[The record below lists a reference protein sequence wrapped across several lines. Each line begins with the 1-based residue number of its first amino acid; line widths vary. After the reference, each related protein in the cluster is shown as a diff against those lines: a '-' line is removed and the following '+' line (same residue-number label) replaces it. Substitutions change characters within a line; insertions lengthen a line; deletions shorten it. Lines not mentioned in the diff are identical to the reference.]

1 MAKDWLFKGDN
12 WLCDLRAA
20 GVLIRDGKILVQ
32 RDKNG
37 TEYALPG
44 GHVQVGETTE
54 NALKREFQE
63 EMGNEITVQRLL
75 WTEECF
81 WTWNGRQTHNLCFYY
96 LIDGDIADNGAFA
109 PHHDNENVVYGYL
122 PLEELEN
129 VTLYPAFLKERIF
142 ALGEHPEHFVTY
154 A

>member
-1 MAKDWLFKGDN
+1 MAKDWLFKGEN
-12 WLCDLRAA
+12 YLCDLRAA
-20 GVLIRDGKILVQ
+20 GVLIRDGKLLVQ

-37 TEYALPG
+37 VEYALPG

-63 EMGNEITVQRLL
+63 EMGIDIQIKRLL

-81 WTWNGRQTHNLCFYY
+81 WTWHGRQVHNLCFYY
-96 LIDGDIADNGAFA
+96 LIDGDIADNGAFV
-109 PHHDNENVVYGYL
+109 PHHDNDSVVYGYL

-142 ALGEHPEHFVTY
+142 TLGEHSEHFVTY
-154 A
+154 S